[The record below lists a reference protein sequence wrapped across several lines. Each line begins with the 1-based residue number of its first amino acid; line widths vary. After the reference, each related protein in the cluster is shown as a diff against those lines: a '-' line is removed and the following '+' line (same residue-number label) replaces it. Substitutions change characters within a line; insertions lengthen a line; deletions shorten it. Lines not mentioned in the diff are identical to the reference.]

1 MVDRVFDVIVTVIVR
16 LGLSTPRGRSNW
28 GFVIT
33 WAVLL
38 SIAGAV
44 VYDWRTGWH
53 LWNATW
59 GWLLIAA
66 FVATPVY
73 AMVWK
78 YQDEQRKQEMR
89 DLARR
94 QEQREIARDARE
106 RDADGGG
113 ADA

>member
-28 GFVIT
+28 GFGIT

-59 GWLLIAA
+59 PFLV
-66 FVATPVY
+66 VALFGLVVVY
-73 AMVWK
+73 ALWSK
-78 YQDEQRKQEMR
+78 YNDEQRKEEMR
-89 DLARR
+89 QLARR
-94 QEQREIARDARE
+94 QEQREIE
-106 RDADGGG
+106 RDADGG